1 LAVIYT
7 LSSMICTGLDLKYWE
22 FVKHELDRA
31 LTSEYNRITID
42 DVYVMIQNKDAQL
55 WALHNGITKAVM
67 VTQIVEYKRLKAV
80 KIWLVTGTEL
90 DTWLDTLIETV
101 SAWGKE
107 NGCSVME
114 FTGRKGWEKVLNK
127 KGFND
132 SKISMTK
139 PL

>member
-1 LAVIYT
+1 
-7 LSSMICTGLDLKYWE
+7 MICTGLDLKYWE
-22 FVKHELDRA
+22 YVKHELERA
-31 LTSEYNRITID
+31 LKDQYNRTSIN
-42 DVYVMIQNKDAQL
+42 DVYEMIQDKKAQL
-55 WALHNGITKAVM
+55 WALHDGEVKAVM
-67 VTQIVEYKRLKAV
+67 VTEIISYKNLKAV

-101 SAWGKE
+101 SNWAKE
-107 NGCSVME
+107 QGCTVME

>member
-1 LAVIYT
+1 
-7 LSSMICTGLDLKYWE
+7 MICTGLDLKYWE
-22 FVKHELDRA
+22 FVKHELERA
-31 LTSEYNRITID
+31 LSSQYNRIDID
-42 DVYVMIQNKDAQL
+42 DVRDMIERKEAQL
-55 WALHNGITKAVM
+55 WALHDGVTKAVM
-67 VTQIVEYKRLKAV
+67 VTEIIEYKKLKAV

-101 SAWGKE
+101 GQWAKAQ
-107 NGCSVME
+107 GCTVME